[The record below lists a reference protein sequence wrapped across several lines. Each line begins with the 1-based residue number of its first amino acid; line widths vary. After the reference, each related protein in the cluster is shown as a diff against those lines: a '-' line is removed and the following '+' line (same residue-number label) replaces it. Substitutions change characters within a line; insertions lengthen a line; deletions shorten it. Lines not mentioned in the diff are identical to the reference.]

1 MTGQILHDLD
11 IGPGQDWIGDVCV
24 PEDVRRHRK
33 VDRDLYARVTHGL
46 AELFFAEHGLAALRA
61 LDHAGLAAH
70 DVVHALRY
78 AVMLHGWPS
87 LLLMT

>member
-1 MTGQILHDLD
+1 MTLILAPDR
-11 IGPGQDWIGDVCV
+11 IGLVMYVC
-24 PEDVRRHRK
+24 RRMCG
-33 VDRDLYARVTHGL
+33 VT
-46 AELFFAEHGLAALRA
+46 AKSIVICTRELRTVSPSFFFAEHGLAALRA

>member
-1 MTGQILHDLD
+1 MPGQILHDLD

-33 VDRDLYARVTHGL
+33 VDRDLHLGVA
-46 AELFFAEHGLAALRA
+46 HGLAALRA